1 MLYKDNIWLVNSAT
15 ADYIIKK
22 RKPAGLFI
30 YRDSGRYVGID
41 NRTGDAWTEDFRT
54 KLGCLAWLTDEM
66 TTEEVHNKENSDCG
80 DLCQDENQHKLI
92 KEFEIAGEIIT
103 IREFGV
109 PEYKFRIFTGT
120 IPCGYQI
127 WNVPKDML
135 QKGYIPLCRPSDRQ
149 RYPGARDIDA
159 DALLAVE
166 TEGSDVIME
175 AIGFGPNNLES
186 MEMFVK
192 KNRDAKPGSLTYN
205 DLQRVEKAL
214 PYMRKLRWA

>member
-1 MLYKDNIWLVNSAT
+1 MA
-15 ADYIIKK
+15 
-22 RKPAGLFI
+22 
-30 YRDSGRYVGID
+30 
-41 NRTGDAWTEDFRT
+41 
-54 KLGCLAWLTDEM
+54 
-66 TTEEVHNKENSDCG
+66 KE
-80 DLCQDENQHKLI
+80 I
-92 KEFEIAGEIIT
+92 EIANGIIT
-103 IREFGV
+103 VREFGY
-109 PEYKFRIFTGT
+109 PEYRFRIFTST
-120 IPCGYQI
+120 IPYGYQI

-175 AIGFGPNNLES
+175 AIGFGPNNLKT
-186 MEMFVK
+186 MEEFVQ
-192 KNRDAKPGSLTYN
+192 KNRNAKPGSLKYN